1 MGAQYRP
8 ERMTVA
14 GWMEFTGESAPLG
27 QKAREVPVDQ
37 LATQQLEEEWQ
48 VGPTTGSVA
57 P

>member
-14 GWMEFTGESAPLG
+14 GWMEFTGEAAPLG
-27 QKAREVPVDQ
+27 SEACEVPVDQ
-37 LATQQLEEEWQ
+37 LAAQQLEEEWQ